1 MINMPLWM
9 VCLLVWFGIPFVYLK
24 CKLYT
29 QRSLG
34 FPGNIA
40 LAWVFHYPGVVLA
53 YYGCFVHKVF
63 PQIIRRHPKF
73 NYR

>member
-1 MINMPLWM
+1 MFELKMFED
-9 VCLLVWFGIPFVYLK
+9 WFGIPFVYLK

-29 QRSLG
+29 QRFLG

-53 YYGCFVHKVF
+53 YGCFVHKVF
-63 PQIIRRHPKF
+63 PQII
-73 NYR
+73 